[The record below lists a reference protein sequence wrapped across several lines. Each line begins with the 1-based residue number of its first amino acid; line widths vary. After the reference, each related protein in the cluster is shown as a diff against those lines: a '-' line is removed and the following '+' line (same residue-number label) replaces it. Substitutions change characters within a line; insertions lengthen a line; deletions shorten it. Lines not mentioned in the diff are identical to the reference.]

1 MNEEITTFEGLKEE
15 VARIEGFVEKMIPF
29 HHPEPSL
36 SPAEGERTEPVT
48 SVSATVDAA
57 GVPSPAPGA
66 EPVAESAPSEP
77 VLAESAP
84 SVPVHVE
91 SAPSVPDA
99 YAIVDP
105 PMIQSAPSVPVHVLE
120 TRSFGRPT
128 ADHPMVINVTRGAS

>member
-1 MNEEITTFEGLKEE
+1 MNEAVTTFEGLKAE
-15 VARIEGFVEKMIPF
+15 VEKLEGFVESMIPF

-36 SPAEGERTEPVT
+36 SPTEPVT

-77 VLAESAP
+77 VL
-84 SVPVHVE
+84 VE
-91 SAPSVPDA
+91 
-99 YAIVDP
+99 
-105 PMIQSAPSVPVHVLE
+105 SAPSVPVHVLE
-120 TRSFGRPT
+120 TRSFGRDS

>member
-15 VARIEGFVEKMIPF
+15 VAKIEGFVEKMLPF

-48 SVSATVDAA
+48 SVSATDEAD
-57 GVPSPAPGA
+57 GVPSPAPA
-66 EPVAESAPSEP
+66 ADPVAESAPSVPEP
-77 VLAESAP
+77 VE
-84 SVPVHVE
+84 
-91 SAPSVPDA
+91 
-99 YAIVDP
+99 
-105 PMIQSAPSVPVHVLE
+105 SAPSVPVHVLE